1 MITDNNEAKMDSMNY
16 PEAVQEQETE
26 VAVRTP
32 EIVAAEIRQIASQT
46 IKMVLNNSIEIGK
59 RLCEAKE
66 MVPHGAWSDWL
77 EKSVNFK
84 QSTANN
90 LMRIY
95 IEYGETQ
102 GQLWG
107 ASAKSQAF
115 GNLTY
120 TKAVALLAVPSE
132 EREEFAE
139 TNHVEDMST
148 RELQEAIKARE
159 EAIKEKE
166 ALSKKVEKIELEA
179 EQAKQN
185 IKDLKKQLKTEKEEA
200 KNALQSC
207 KNDFEEQQSRQ
218 KAEIDRLKAELA
230 DAEEKSVSEE
240 SKAEIERLKQKLSE
254 AEAAATDEN
263 VTRFKFYFRAVQDDF
278 TQLLTASD
286 NIVNETVKTKR
297 KAALKALLQ
306 KFIEIIEG

>member
-1 MITDNNEAKMDSMNY
+1 MITDSNEISMDNMNC
-16 PEAVQEQETE
+16 PETVRETE
-26 VAVRTP
+26 LEVRTP

-66 MVPHGAWSDWL
+66 MVAHGEWGEWL

-95 IEYGETQ
+95 VEYGESQ

-120 TKAVALLAVPSE
+120 SKAVALLAVPPE
-132 EREEFAE
+132 EREAF
-139 TNHVEDMST
+139 VEKNDVENIST

-159 EAIKEKE
+159 DLEKEKTE
-166 ALSKKVEKIELEA
+166 LEKEVAKIEIEA
-179 EQAKQN
+179 EKAKQD
-185 IKDLKKQLKTEKEEA
+185 IKDLKKRLKAEKEEA
-200 KNALQSC
+200 ESKLQLC
-207 KNDFEEQQSRQ
+207 KDDFKEQQSKQ
-218 KAEIDRLKAELA
+218 NAEIDRLKAELEE
-230 DAEEKSVSEE
+230 AEEKSVSNE
-240 SKAEIERLKQKLSE
+240 SKAEIEHLKQKLNE
-254 AEAAATDEN
+254 AKEAAIDEN
-263 VTRFKFYFRAVQDDF
+263 ITRFKFYFKAVQDDF
-278 TQLLTASD
+278 TELLAASGD
-286 NIVNETVKTKR
+286 IANETAKEKR
-297 KAALKALLQ
+297 KMALKALLQ
-306 KFIEIIEG
+306 KFIEIIEE